1 MIVGLGVD
9 LCMISRIKGVFSR
22 HGDAFLKRIFTE
34 EERCYVDRLNGD
46 VRFGG
51 YAKRWAA
58 KEACVKALGTGFTQ
72 GVSFQDIVVARHG
85 NGAPYLHVKG
95 EAERALWRLVPKGMM
110 PELFVSLSDDPPFAM
125 AQVII
130 QVRDDATKKMDNN
143 REDRFSEASDESR
156 RSA

>member
-22 HGDAFLKRIFTE
+22 HGDAFLRRVFTE
-34 EERCYVDRLNGD
+34 DERLYVDRLQGES
-46 VRFGG
+46 RFGG

-58 KEACVKALGTGFTQ
+58 KEACAKALGTGFTQ
-72 GVSFQDIVVARHG
+72 GVSFQDIAVGRQN
-85 NGAPYLHVKG
+85 NGAPSLCVTGDAK
-95 EAERALWRLVPKGMM
+95 RVLWRLVPEGMV

-130 QVRDDATKKMDNN
+130 QARDDRAGFSHNN
-143 REDRFSEASDESR
+143 REDRFSEASYESR